1 MTAETLLAGAATA
14 AVAGVGTLRLAW
26 SRPRRSTVLN
36 GAGWAFLLLATVFSA
51 AHSGA
56 WGITV
61 AALIA
66 MTAALLVLAHAAL
79 LSPAAPGARVS
90 NRRVRMLPEGNE
102 PLQLGRR
109 IATFLLVAI
118 AAALVST
125 AVAIGCRAVSLLLG
139 ATEADANVIAL
150 AATPLAWTILSYAL
164 LMRETRAAQ
173 LRLLLGWAI
182 AGALGVAL
190 DLLA

>member
-1 MTAETLLAGAATA
+1 MAAETLLAGAAAA

-36 GAGWAFLLLATVFSA
+36 SAGWTVLLLATIFSG

-61 AALIA
+61 AALVA
-66 MTAALLVLAHAAL
+66 MGAALLCVAHAAFQ
-79 LSPAAPGARVS
+79 SPAGPGAKVS

-102 PLQLGRR
+102 PLRLGGR
-109 IATFLLVAI
+109 IVTFILVAV

-125 AVAIGCRAVSLLLG
+125 AVAIGCRALSLMLG
-139 ATEADANVIAL
+139 AGEANANVIAL
-150 AATPLAWTILSYAL
+150 AAMPLAWAVLSYAL
-164 LMRETRAAQ
+164 LMKEARPAQ
-173 LRLLLGWAI
+173 LRVLLAWTI
-182 AGALGVAL
+182 AGTVGVAL
-190 DLLA
+190 ELIA